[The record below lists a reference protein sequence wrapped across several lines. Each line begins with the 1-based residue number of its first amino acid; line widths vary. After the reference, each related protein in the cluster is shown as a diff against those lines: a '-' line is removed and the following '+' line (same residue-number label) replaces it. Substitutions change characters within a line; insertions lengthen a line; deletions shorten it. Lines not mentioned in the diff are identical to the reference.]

1 MSPASEDWFPPS
13 KSIVSFLR
21 WTADR
26 SKGSGLSSVMVAVAR
41 RDYAK
46 HFVFIPIRY
55 VNLAI
60 CARVFRQF
68 LTPGALSRLVG
79 GWLNALYPYASRPLG
94 EPCAKKH
101 IEFVSFSSVMRTPL
115 TVHPRRSPW

>member
-21 WTADR
+21 STADR
-26 SKGSGLSSVMVAVAR
+26 SKGSGVSSVMVAVAR
-41 RDYAK
+41 CDYAK

-60 CARVFRQF
+60 CARVFRHF
-68 LTPGALSRLVG
+68 LTPGALSRLEAGHKWREVEPS
-79 GWLNALYPYASRPLG
+79 GWAPTRLG
-94 EPCAKKH
+94 KME
-101 IEFVSFSSVMRTPL
+101 
-115 TVHPRRSPW
+115 